1 MIMVEAIIKEVEFED
16 KVTIPKFD
24 VEDKENIDQY
34 FKLML
39 VGTPRLNFLITD
51 KKGKK
56 LYSNILH
63 VEMR

>member
-1 MIMVEAIIKEVEFED
+1 MVEAVLKEVDFED
-16 KVTIPKFD
+16 EVTIPEFD
-24 VEDKENIDQY
+24 VEGIENIDQY

-39 VGTPRLNFLITD
+39 VGTPRLNFSITD
-51 KKGKK
+51 KTGKK